1 MSPHG
6 PDTYRLCRT
15 KRFISGT
22 IAVALATGVLLAC
35 GATRPSP
42 AQVAAAQQAWA
53 AQEAAY
59 QAALTRSV
67 INGNARRLQT
77 SPFTDP
83 AVRADPLPCAR
94 AMYEADHSDQ
104 PYPRCYA
111 DMLMREQAHTVMA
124 IPVLPIAR

>member
-1 MSPHG
+1 MK
-6 PDTYRLCRT
+6 RL
-15 KRFISGT
+15 ISGT
-22 IAVALATGVLLAC
+22 IAVALAAGVLSAC
-35 GATRPSP
+35 GPTLPSP
-42 AQVAAAQQAWA
+42 AQVAAQQAWA

-94 AMYEADHSDQ
+94 AMYEAEHSDQ

-111 DMLMREQAHTVMA
+111 DMLMREQAHTVMV